1 MARWTAQGNAWAAKT
16 ISLPPGRR
24 SGHHSGVTTRP
35 LTCSGCG
42 QVLAPDRL
50 HFRFALEVE
59 GEQQAVDEHP
69 TESSKETLARLLRT
83 LETADAAELEA
94 QVHFEASGVLCPACR
109 RQLLELVGH
118 GPAGPH

>member
-1 MARWTAQGNAWAAKT
+1 M
-16 ISLPPGRR
+16 P
-24 SGHHSGVTTRP
+24 TRL

-42 QVLAPDRL
+42 QSLPPTRL

-69 TESSKETLARLLRT
+69 SESSKETLARLMRV

-109 RQLLELVGH
+109 RRLLELVGH